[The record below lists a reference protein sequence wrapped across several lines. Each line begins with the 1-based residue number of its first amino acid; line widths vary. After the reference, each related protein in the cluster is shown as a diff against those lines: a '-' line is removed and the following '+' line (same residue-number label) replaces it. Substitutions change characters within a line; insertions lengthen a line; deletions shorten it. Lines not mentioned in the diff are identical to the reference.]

1 MGGGQ
6 SHAIDNRNHKENDE
20 KICVIVAGGDRIQK
34 NNIEVCKAVE
44 LLSERINKKIE
55 LQICGRKYY
64 DKDIFSEYPHTTYL
78 GMLPNEQFMEKL
90 RNAHVFVL
98 NSEVESF
105 GLSAVDALRAG
116 CNILISQNSGIRSIL
131 SLTEEDIIFDTH
143 NPSEI
148 ADKIEK
154 LISKNNCMRILDS
167 VNFDHYSWKNV
178 ADRLYKICEAV
189 YKGENYNLIR

>member
-1 MGGGQ
+1 MGGQ
-6 SHAIDNRNHKENDE
+6 SYAIDNRSKKENNE
-20 KICVIVAGGDRIQK
+20 KISIIVAGGDRIQK

-55 LQICGRKYY
+55 LQICGRRYY
-64 DKDIFSEYPHTTYL
+64 DNDLFLEYPHTTYL

-90 RNAHVFVL
+90 RDSHVFVL

-116 CNILISQNSGIRSIL
+116 CNILISKNSGIRSIL
-131 SLTEEDIIFDTH
+131 SLSEEDIIFDTH

-154 LISKNNCMRILDS
+154 LLSKNNCKRILDS
-167 VNFDHYSWKNV
+167 IDFDHYSWESV
-178 ADRLYKICEAV
+178 AGRLYRICEAV

>member
-1 MGGGQ
+1 MGGQ
-6 SHAIDNRNHKENDE
+6 SYAIDNRNHKENDE
-20 KICVIVAGGDRIQK
+20 KICIIVAGGDRIQK

-44 LLSERINKKIE
+44 LLFERIHKKIE
-55 LQICGRKYY
+55 LQICGRRYY
-64 DKDIFSEYPHTTYL
+64 DNDMFLKYPHTTYL

-90 RNAHVFVL
+90 SNAHVFVL

-167 VNFDHYSWKNV
+167 INFDHYSWESV
-178 ADRLYKICEAV
+178 ADRLYKICEAI